1 MSLKKQNWVPAK
13 HFSAAILRLI
23 FFDLFAAHSPLRQTG
38 CLQCQKYNHRFVGQ
52 NSGKMARWLF
62 SYRSQ
67 QVQTRG
73 EYIHHRYIVKTIILC
88 FHNIVKI
95 SVLHHNIAI
104 STKFLWNCFS
114 DFFCLYPPEKSFLRP
129 KATQESPLVVKKI
142 LWSSKNSLKKGRKKL
157 PKKVVTETKS
167 IDR

>member
-1 MSLKKQNWVPAK
+1 MRTIPMHKVSL
-13 HFSAAILRLI
+13 S
-23 FFDLFAAHSPLRQTG
+23 D
-38 CLQCQKYNHRFVGQ
+38 
-52 NSGKMARWLF
+52 
-62 SYRSQ
+62 
-67 QVQTRG
+67 QTRG
-73 EYIHHRYIVKTIILC
+73 EYIHHRYIVKNIILC

-142 LWSSKNSLKKGRKKL
+142 LWSSKNSLKKVAKNSLKRSSLKQR
-157 PKKVVTETKS
+157 VS
-167 IDR
+167 IDNVSKAQNIDRSRSHRTKNLQLRGGPDPSAPLVGVFRCKFYSPKILPV